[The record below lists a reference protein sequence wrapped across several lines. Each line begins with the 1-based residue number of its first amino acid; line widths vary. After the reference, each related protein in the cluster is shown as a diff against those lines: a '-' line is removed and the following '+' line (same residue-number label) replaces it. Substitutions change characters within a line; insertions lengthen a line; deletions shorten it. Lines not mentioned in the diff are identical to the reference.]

1 MTVKKHHVVEYTHM
15 RQLRLAPQR
24 ALHVTS
30 SWGEPH
36 MISQTVIVSV
46 CPSVQRTFT
55 FRIYACSN
63 LTQVC
68 NISLVQSACYSA
80 SADSTSTVH
89 AYLQRESKDVI
100 DSTPSQQKRDR
111 PGYSRDVIDS
121 TPSHQKRDKP
131 GYSRDVIDSTQSHQK
146 RDRPGYRKDVIDST
160 LSQQKRHMPGYSK
173 DVIDSTLSQQKRHKP
188 GYSKDV
194 IDSTLSQQKR
204 DKPKT

>member
-1 MTVKKHHVVEYTHM
+1 MTVLHPGSPRNRSKYT
-15 RQLRLAPQR
+15 RPF
-24 ALHVTS
+24 S
-30 SWGEPH
+30 PH
-36 MISQTVIVSV
+36 GGWVWV
-46 CPSVQRTFT
+46 RD
-55 FRIYACSN
+55 YAR
-63 LTQVC
+63 
-68 NISLVQSACYSA
+68 YSA
-80 SADSTSTVH
+80 SADSTTCLIKFYRETGYSKDVICRVH
-89 AYLQRESKDVI
+89 AIALAPIVRVQYMPIYRESPGYSKDVI

-146 RDRPGYRKDVIDST
+146 RDRPDYR
-160 LSQQKRHMPGYSK
+160 K

>member
-1 MTVKKHHVVEYTHM
+1 MTVKKHHVVKYTHM
-15 RQLRLAPQR
+15 RQLRLAPQH

-30 SWGEPH
+30 IIGASLSEPH
-36 MISQTVIVSV
+36 MISRTVIVSV

-80 SADSTSTVH
+80 IALAPIVRVQ
-89 AYLQRESKDVI
+89 YMPIYRERPGYSKDVI

-131 GYSRDVIDSTQSHQK
+131 GYNRDVIDSTQSHQK
-146 RDRPGYRKDVIDST
+146 RDRPGYR
-160 LSQQKRHMPGYSK
+160 K